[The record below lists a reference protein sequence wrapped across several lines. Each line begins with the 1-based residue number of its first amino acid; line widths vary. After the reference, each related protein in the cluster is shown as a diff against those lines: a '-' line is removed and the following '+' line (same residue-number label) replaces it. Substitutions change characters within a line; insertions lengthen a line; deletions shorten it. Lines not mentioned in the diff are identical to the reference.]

1 MSSFDFVAGLLLLT
15 AILGLVNHRYLH
27 LPRTIALMAG
37 SLMLS
42 VVIILV
48 DRAVSSVELRVW
60 WENLVVST
68 DLPHVF
74 LDGVLAFMLFAGSL
88 HVDVEILRA
97 QKWTVLSLATL
108 GVLMATALY
117 GVGIWLIFADAVP
130 IRWCFVL
137 GALLA
142 PTDPIAV
149 GGLLR
154 EAGLPPGLLTV
165 VTGESLFND
174 GVAVVVFTA
183 ALEWAN
189 GQTTTSASIALDL
202 LRQAGGGIALGLVS
216 GYLAYRAL
224 RLADDPALELVITL
238 ALVTGTYSVAS
249 ALHTSGPL
257 AVVVAG
263 LLTGHRATRFAMTEV
278 SRHQV
283 VLFWDLM
290 DELLNAMLFLLMGF
304 ALLSVQIS
312 HTLLIAAAGGIALA
326 LVTRLIS
333 VAVPGALVHLRR
345 LPKLSSVA
353 VLTWGGLRG
362 GISIALVLSLE
373 PSPYRGPI
381 LAVCY
386 AVVVF
391 TILVQGLSMPML
403 VSRLYRGKATGSA
416 TTC

>member
-1 MSSFDFVAGLLLLT
+1 MSSFEFLAALLLLA
-15 AILGLVNHRYLH
+15 AILGIVNHRYFH
-27 LPRTIALMAG
+27 LPQTIALMAG
-37 SLMLS
+37 SLVLS
-42 VVIILV
+42 IIIILV
-48 DRAVSSVELRVW
+48 DRSVTSVELRAW
-60 WENLVVST
+60 WEDLVTST

-74 LDGVLAFMLFAGSL
+74 LDGLLALMLFAGSL
-88 HVDVEILRA
+88 HVDMDSLRA

-117 GVGIWLIFADAVP
+117 GFGIALIFAGTVP
-130 IRWCFVL
+130 LPWCFAL

-149 GGLLR
+149 GGLLKD
-154 EAGLPPGLLTV
+154 AGLPPGLLAV

-174 GVAVVVFTA
+174 GVAVVVFAT

-189 GQTTTSASIALDL
+189 GQATTASAIGLDL
-202 LRQAGGGIALGLVS
+202 LIEAGGGIALGLAT

-224 RLADDPALELVITL
+224 RLADEPSLELTITL
-238 ALVTGTYSVAS
+238 ALVTVTYAVAA
-249 ALHTSGPL
+249 ALHLSGPL

-263 LLTGHRATRFAMTEV
+263 LLTGHRSARFAMTDT
-278 SRHQV
+278 SRTQV
-283 VLFWDLM
+283 ILFWDLM

-304 ALLSVQIS
+304 SLLSVELS
-312 HTLLIAAAGGIALA
+312 KTLLLAAGGGIALA

-333 VAVPGALVHLRR
+333 VAVPTTLVHLSQ
-345 LPKLSSVA
+345 LPKLRGIA

-362 GISIALVLSLE
+362 GISVALALSLE
-373 PSPYRGPI
+373 PSPYRGAL

-391 TILVQGLSMPML
+391 TILVQGLTMPML
-403 VSRLYRGKATGSA
+403 IRRLYRPTAAQPRSP
-416 TTC
+416 

>member
-1 MSSFDFVAGLLLLT
+1 MSSFEFLATLLLLA
-15 AILGLVNHRYLH
+15 AILGIVNHRYFH
-27 LPRTIALMAG
+27 LPSTIALMAG
-37 SLMLS
+37 SLLLS
-42 VVIILV
+42 VAIILV
-48 DRAVSSVELRVW
+48 DRSVTSVELREW
-60 WENLVVST
+60 WRDLVDST

-74 LDGVLAFMLFAGSL
+74 LDGLLALMLFAGSL
-88 HVDVEILRA
+88 HVDMNSLRA

-117 GVGIWLIFADAVP
+117 GFGIALIFGGTVP
-130 IRWCFVL
+130 LPWCFAL

-149 GGLLR
+149 GGLLKDS
-154 EAGLPPGLLTV
+154 GLPPPLLAV

-174 GVAVVVFTA
+174 GVAVVVFAA

-189 GQTTTSASIALDL
+189 GQAASASAIGLDL
-202 LRQAGGGIALGLVS
+202 LTEAGGGIALGLAT

-224 RLADDPALELVITL
+224 HLADEPSLELTITL
-238 ALVTGTYSVAS
+238 ALVTVTYAAAA
-249 ALHTSGPL
+249 ALHVSGPL

-263 LLTGHRATRFAMTEV
+263 LLTGHRSTRFAMTDT
-278 SRHQV
+278 SRRQV
-283 VLFWDLM
+283 ILFWDLM

-304 ALLSVQIS
+304 SLLSVEINR
-312 HTLLIAAAGGIALA
+312 TLLLTAAGGIALA

-333 VAVPGALVHLRR
+333 VAVPTTLVHLSQ
-345 LPKLSSVA
+345 LPKLRGIA

-362 GISIALVLSLE
+362 GISVALALSLE
-373 PSPYRGPI
+373 PSPYRGPL

-391 TILVQGLSMPML
+391 TILVQGLTMPML
-403 VSRLYRGKATGSA
+403 IRRLYRKATV
-416 TTC
+416 